1 MFTEDRHETGLF
13 AVFNEDTGRPAGF
26 DDPSHFFD
34 GPHDRPEGFEDFF
47 NDPEDFGDFEDFV
60 DIDEFVEDIFDI
72 LEGEEP
78 LPPLEDMPP
87 HEEDL
92 PPEDEGEIPPP
103 EGEPP
108 PEEGDEPPPEQ
119 HLPGEDGVENHPEEE
134 DMIPPDGED
143 LFPPEDEPIHDSEEG
158 VLDEGDAGDGDFD
171 EHDFIGEQG
180 FILVSAGD
188 IVGLAIEREFFLH
201 VFGTE
206 VPNERYRPEDD
217 PYFDDVNGNDRYDV
231 GEPTSP
237 FRPMLFDP
245 HDWRSTDIRLY
256 YRRADNGESVRFE
269 DVDFESDTPRT
280 FDGVE
285 LVSRNYKPRL
295 NAFRFGR
302 PNTAINLLTSFSPP
316 EFLNGTHGLTRDTQ
330 VDIFMAIAI
339 INLVMDQVFNVE
351 AEIDIDGLGP
361 LPRERMLTDAHMFV
375 APLHD
380 PFVLLLKGF
389 RARATTNPEP

>member
-1 MFTEDRHETGLF
+1 
-13 AVFNEDTGRPAGF
+13 
-26 DDPSHFFD
+26 
-34 GPHDRPEGFEDFF
+34 
-47 NDPEDFGDFEDFV
+47 
-60 DIDEFVEDIFDI
+60 
-72 LEGEEP
+72 
-78 LPPLEDMPP
+78 
-87 HEEDL
+87 
-92 PPEDEGEIPPP
+92 
-103 EGEPP
+103 
-108 PEEGDEPPPEQ
+108 
-119 HLPGEDGVENHPEEE
+119 
-134 DMIPPDGED
+134 MIPPD
-143 LFPPEDEPIHDSEEG
+143 DEPIHDFEES
-158 VLDEGDAGDGDFD
+158 VVDEAEFD
-171 EHDFIGEQG
+171 EPVSVGEQG

-188 IVGLAIEREFFLH
+188 IVGLEIEREFFMH

-206 VPNERYRPEDD
+206 VPNERYHSEDD
-217 PYFDDVNGNDRYDV
+217 PYFDDVNGNDRHDV

-280 FDGVE
+280 IDGVE

-316 EFLNGTHGLTRDTQ
+316 EFLNGTHGLTRDTH

-375 APLHD
+375 APLDD
-380 PFVLLLKGF
+380 PFVLLVEGF
-389 RARATTNPEP
+389 RERATPNPER